1 MTMFVLGAVIAV
13 AAAARSTWSPCG
25 LSMLSQLTPLAEAGR
40 GQRSA
45 RTAGWFVAGATIGG
59 LTLGGIMALSAA
71 LVGAAGVATSAA
83 VVITALGALSAAAI
97 DGRMFGFGPPWLCR
111 QVNEAWLSQFR
122 PWVYAGGFGWQIGTG
137 VTTYV
142 MTAAVPLLIAIGAL
156 SGSPGAAL
164 ALGTGFG
171 VLRGC
176 AVLLGRSIRTPEALY
191 AAHRRFDAWT
201 VPVRDAVIVVE
212 LVVAVAAAWIG
223 APVALAVVVS
233 AASVALAIRWTPSRR
248 IAASTRTTGNVEQS
262 SPSDPPDRA
271 RC

>member
-1 MTMFVLGAVIAV
+1 MVAVRLVDALATH
-13 AAAARSTWSPCG
+13 AAGGGGPRTALRADRGLVRRGGDARRPHARRDHGAARRSRRRNGSRD
-25 LSMLSQLTPLAEAGR
+25 ADRGR
-40 GQRSA
+40 DRRA
-45 RTAGWFVAGATIGG
+45 I
-59 LTLGGIMALSAA
+59 
-71 LVGAAGVATSAA
+71 
-83 VVITALGALSAAAI
+83 GALAAAAI
-97 DGRMFGFGPPWLCR
+97 DGRVLGFGPPWLCR

-122 PWVYAGGFGWQIGTG
+122 PWVYAGGFGWQIGAG

-176 AVLLGRSIRTPEALY
+176 AVLLGRSIRSPEALY

-212 LVVAVAAAWIG
+212 LVVAVVAAAWMM
-223 APVALAVVVS
+223 APVALAGVVS
-233 AASVALAIRWTPSRR
+233 ATAVAIAIQLTPSRR
-248 IAASTRTTGNVEQS
+248 IATSTRMTSTVEQN
-262 SPSDPPDRA
+262 SPK
-271 RC
+271 

>member
-1 MTMFVLGAVIAV
+1 MTMFVLGAVIAL

-40 GQRSA
+40 GQRYA
-45 RTAGWFVAGATIGG
+45 RTAGWFVAGATLGG
-59 LTLGGIMALSAA
+59 LTLGGIMALLAA
-71 LVGAAGVATSAA
+71 AVGATGVATPTAVAIAA
-83 VVITALGALSAAAI
+83 IGALAAAAI
-97 DGRMFGFGPPWLCR
+97 DGRVLGFGPPWLCR

-122 PWVYAGGFGWQIGTG
+122 PWVYAGGFGWQIGAG
-137 VTTYV
+137 ATTYV

-176 AVLLGRSIRTPEALY
+176 AVLLGRSIRSPEALY

-212 LVVAVAAAWIG
+212 LVVAVAAAWMM
-223 APVALAVVVS
+223 APVALAGVVS
-233 AASVALAIRWTPSRR
+233 ATAVAIAIQLTPSRR
-248 IAASTRTTGNVEQS
+248 IATSTRMTSTVEQN
-262 SPSDPPDRA
+262 SPK
-271 RC
+271 